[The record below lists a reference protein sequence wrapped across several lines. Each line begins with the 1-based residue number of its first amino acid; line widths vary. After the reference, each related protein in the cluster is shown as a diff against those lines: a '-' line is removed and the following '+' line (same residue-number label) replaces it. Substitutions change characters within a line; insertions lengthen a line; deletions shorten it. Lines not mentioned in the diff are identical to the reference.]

1 VSRRRWAPVVRS
13 PGVVAGARP
22 PQSAGLREVQSK
34 LVLTRAA
41 VPAEPL
47 GVLDAS
53 AVPAGPLRVPDASA
67 VPAEPLRVLDASAVR
82 ACVRARC
89 VFLLARG
96 GQVFWRGAC
105 DVKLPSKYSLS

>member
-1 VSRRRWAPVVRS
+1 MSRRRWAPVVRS

-34 LVLTRAA
+34 FVLTRAA

-47 GVLDAS
+47 GV
-53 AVPAGPLRVPDASA
+53 PDASA
-67 VPAEPLRVLDASAVR
+67 VPAEPLRVPDASAGR

-105 DVKLPSKYSLS
+105 GVKLPSKFSLS